1 MNIHIE
7 YFYSIQYYNINILNI
22 NILIILYILLIL
34 IHVLVKM
41 SHGLTTERWL
51 GQGERIQHVRTAL
64 MRLIASYALGVT
76 LVLLSSNTNRPLH
89 TTRNQ
94 PPLSVKILVWR
105 SQ

>member
-1 MNIHIE
+1 MHINHI
-7 YFYSIQYYNINILNI
+7 YIYNIYYIIYNI
-22 NILIILYILLIL
+22 IL

-105 SQ
+105 TLGSQ